1 VSKPS
6 EDPERRLRLVEQFAR
21 RAAAWL
27 NSHEARLAKLE
38 EIARIRRHQDRLEE
52 RER

>member
-1 VSKPS
+1 VSEPS
-6 EDPERRLRLVEQFAR
+6 EDHDRRLRFVEEFAR

-27 NSHEARLAKLE
+27 NSHEARLAKLV